1 MRKYYHLSRSPLVKK
16 IANTLLVTCIDDDK
30 FKPLHIMLPK
40 ISASVKSYDGKAK
53 WIYFLIED
61 DGLLKKNYNNN
72 KAK

>member
-1 MRKYYHLSRSPLVKK
+1 M
-16 IANTLLVTCIDDDK
+16 VTCIDDDK

-40 ISASVKSYDGKAK
+40 TSAYVKSYDGKAK

-61 DGLLKKNYNNN
+61 DGLLKNYNNN